1 MTASDR
7 QWESAGRARLW
18 KYCAETLDYSNRTFG
33 QAQWTNGQ
41 SVQTEAR
48 KARMACLQTAKSTWV
63 LDMTTSP
70 VEQSIE
76 YQDELWRDLM
86 LAAERQALADRGQV
100 AA

>member
-1 MTASDR
+1 MTSSDR
-7 QWESAGRARLW
+7 QWENAGRVRLW
-18 KYCAETLDYSNRTFG
+18 KYCADTVDYSNRTFG
-33 QAQWTNGQ
+33 TAQWVNGQ

-48 KARMACLQTAKSTWV
+48 KARMACLQTAKNTWV

-70 VEQSIE
+70 VEQSRE

-86 LAAERQALADRGQV
+86 AAAERQALANREQV